1 VRFFAGKGAKKVITV
16 WISALGIAATALVSA
31 LAGLT
36 TPRLL
41 PLAFVFGAATV
52 AAAFWYPPRYVGR
65 FRVSFDGRAVKVVSG
80 VFVKKELFLPAD
92 AIRAFEVCSTPAQRL
107 FGCRTIAIRFAGGA
121 AFLPLLSKE
130 QAEQLAAALEELEE

>member
-1 VRFFAGKGAKKVITV
+1 MRFFAGKGAKKVITV

-52 AAAFWYPPRYVGR
+52 AAAFWSPLAMSGG
-65 FRVSFDGRAVKVVSG
+65 FRSVLTAAPSGAVSG
-80 VFVKKELFLPAD
+80 VLAEKGLFVPAD
-92 AIRAFEVCSTPAQRL
+92 AIRAFGLLNAGAKAVRLPHHRNKVCQRRRFPATSFKGRRNSL
-107 FGCRTIAIRFAGGA
+107 RRA
-121 AFLPLLSKE
+121 
-130 QAEQLAAALEELEE
+130 

>member
-1 VRFFAGKGAKKVITV
+1 MCVLPAREPKGDNRLDIGAGHCRNRAFPR
-16 WISALGIAATALVSA
+16 SR
-31 LAGLT
+31 LT
-36 TPRLL
+36 TPAAAAR
-41 PLAFVFGAATV
+41 VCFGAATV
-52 AAAFWYPPRYVGR
+52 AAVLVPARYVGR
-65 FRVSFDGRAVKVVSG
+65 FRVSFDGRAVRAVSG

-130 QAEQLAAALEELEE
+130 QAEQLADALEELEE